1 MIIHQRNEVFSMVFR
16 GRNGLGLKS
25 WRRGKLAVNVT
36 EKTSPL
42 GDTGSTIVIVAYT
55 PQEITG
61 KTQTSAQISGI
72 ADMALL
78 RRAQMLQ

>member
-1 MIIHQRNEVFSMVFR
+1 MVFR
-16 GRNGLGLKS
+16 VRSGLGLKS

-36 EKTSPL
+36 EKAFPL
-42 GDTGSTIVIVAYT
+42 GATGSITVMVAYT

-61 KTQTSAQISGI
+61 KAQASAQISGI
-72 ADMALL
+72 TDMILL

>member
-1 MIIHQRNEVFSMVFR
+1 MVFR
-16 GRNGLGLKS
+16 VRSGLDLKS
-25 WRRGKLAVNVT
+25 WGRGKLAVNVT

-42 GDTGSTIVIVAYT
+42 GAIGSIIVIAAYT

-61 KTQTSAQISGI
+61 KSQASAQISGI
-72 ADMALL
+72 TDMVLL

>member
-1 MIIHQRNEVFSMVFR
+1 MVFR
-16 GRNGLGLKS
+16 VRNGLGLKS
-25 WRRGKLAVNVT
+25 CGRGKLAVSVT

-42 GDTGSTIVIVAYT
+42 GAIGSITVIAAYT

-61 KTQTSAQISGI
+61 AQASAQISGI
-72 ADMALL
+72 TDMILL